1 MPTILT
7 HPAIPLAL
15 GVVLGPNRIS
25 RRLLLAGMVAAIV
38 PDMDV
43 IAFKLGI
50 EYANQLGH
58 RGASHSLVFALAL
71 GMLAALAA
79 PWLQAKRWV
88 TFAFVSIACVSHPL
102 LDMLTTGGLG
112 AAIWWPFSDQ
122 RHFFPVQFI
131 RVSPLTMARV
141 LGPAGLTVIKSELLW
156 VWLPCLSLMV
166 TAHAMRN
173 SAPTQPN
180 AQGNSKDGN

>member
-15 GVVLGPNRIS
+15 GVVLGPTRIS
-25 RRLLLAGMVAAIV
+25 RRLLMAGMVAAIV

-58 RGASHSLVFALAL
+58 RGASHSIVFALAL
-71 GMLAALAA
+71 GLLAALAA

-88 TFAFVSIACVSHPL
+88 TMAFVSFACVSHPL

-131 RVSPLTMARV
+131 RVSPLTMGRF

-156 VWLPCLSLMV
+156 VWLPCLSLIV
-166 TAHAMRN
+166 AALAIRKSAH
-173 SAPTQPN
+173 SKSN
-180 AQGNSKDGN
+180 ASCIACD

>member
-15 GVVLGPNRIS
+15 GIALGPDRIS

-50 EYANQLGH
+50 EYGHQLGH
-58 RGASHSLVFALAL
+58 RGASHSIAFALAL

-79 PWLQAKRWV
+79 PWLHTKRWV
-88 TFAFVSIACVSHPL
+88 ALAFVSIACVSHPL

-122 RHFFPVQFI
+122 RHFFPVQYI
-131 RVSPLTMARV
+131 RVSPLTMERF

-156 VWLPCLSLMV
+156 VWLPCIALML
-166 TAHAMRN
+166 TACATRREAAN
-173 SAPTQPN
+173 RVSGGTTRAPR
-180 AQGNSKDGN
+180 

>member
-15 GVVLGPNRIS
+15 GIALGPNRIS
-25 RRLLLAGMVAAIV
+25 RRLLLAGMVASVV

-50 EYANQLGH
+50 EYAHQLGH
-58 RGASHSLVFALAL
+58 RGASHSIAFALAS

-79 PWLQAKRWV
+79 PWLQTKRWIAM
-88 TFAFVSIACVSHPL
+88 AFVSIACVSHPL

-122 RHFFPVQFI
+122 RHFFPIRFI
-131 RVSPLTMARV
+131 RVSPLTMERF

-166 TAHAMRN
+166 AAYAMRKIP
-173 SAPTQPN
+173 STQPN
-180 AQGNSKDGN
+180 MEKKC

>member
-15 GVVLGPNRIS
+15 GVVLGPDRIS
-25 RRLLLAGMVAAIV
+25 RKLLLAGMVAAIV

-58 RGASHSLVFALAL
+58 RGASHSITFALAL
-71 GMLAALAA
+71 GLLAALAA
-79 PWLQAKRWV
+79 PWLHAKRWV
-88 TFAFVSIACVSHPL
+88 AMAFVSIACVSHPL

-122 RHFFPVQFI
+122 RHFFPIQFI
-131 RVSPLTMARV
+131 RVSPLTMGRF
-141 LGPAGLTVIKSELLW
+141 LGPAGITVIKSELLW
-156 VWLPCLSLMV
+156 VWLPCVVLMLTVFV
-166 TAHAMRN
+166 TRRQA
-173 SAPTQPN
+173 
-180 AQGNSKDGN
+180 KE

>member
-25 RRLLLAGMVAAIV
+25 RRLLLAGMAASIV

-58 RGASHSLVFALAL
+58 RGASHSIAFALAL

-79 PWLQAKRWV
+79 PKLQAKRWV
-88 TFAFVSIACVSHPL
+88 AMAFVSIACVSHPL

-131 RVSPLTMARV
+131 RVSPLTMGRF

-156 VWLPCLSLMV
+156 VWLPCI
-166 TAHAMRN
+166 AAMAATLATRVGAR
-173 SAPTQPN
+173 SVIRTKAP
-180 AQGNSKDGN
+180 DL

>member
-1 MPTILT
+1 
-7 HPAIPLAL
+7 
-15 GVVLGPNRIS
+15 
-25 RRLLLAGMVAAIV
+25 V

-58 RGASHSLVFALAL
+58 RGASHSIAFALAL
-71 GMLAALAA
+71 GMLATLAA
-79 PWLQAKRWV
+79 PWLHTKRWV
-88 TFAFVSIACVSHPL
+88 AMAFVSFACVSHPL

-131 RVSPLTMARV
+131 RVSPLTMGRF
-141 LGPAGLTVIKSELLW
+141 LGSAGLTVIKSELLW

-166 TAHAMRN
+166 AAHAIRN
-173 SAPTQPN
+173 SASTQAN
-180 AQGNSKDGN
+180 ERGKS

>member
-15 GVVLGPNRIS
+15 GIALGPDRIS

-50 EYANQLGH
+50 EYGHQLGH
-58 RGASHSLVFALAL
+58 RGASHSIAFALAL

-79 PWLQAKRWV
+79 PWLHTTRRVAL
-88 TFAFVSIACVSHPL
+88 AFVSIACVSHPL

-131 RVSPLTMARV
+131 RVSPLTMGRF
-141 LGPAGLTVIKSELLW
+141 LGPAGMTVIKSELLW
-156 VWLPCLSLMV
+156 IWLPCLTLI
-166 TAHAMRN
+166 AAAYRMRN
-173 SAPTQPN
+173 SPSSHLN
-180 AQGNSKDGN
+180 MEKKC

>member
-25 RRLLLAGMVAAIV
+25 RRLLLAGMVASIV

-58 RGASHSLVFALAL
+58 RGASHSIVFALAL

-79 PWLQAKRWV
+79 PWLNTKRWV
-88 TFAFVSIACVSHPL
+88 AMAFVSVACVSHPL

-122 RHFFPVQFI
+122 RHFFPFQFI
-131 RVSPLTMARV
+131 RVSPLTMGRF

-156 VWLPCLSLMV
+156 VWLPCIALML
-166 TAHAMRN
+166 TAFATRRRAA
-173 SAPTQPN
+173 S
-180 AQGNSKDGN
+180 

>member
-15 GVVLGPNRIS
+15 GLALGPDRIS
-25 RRLLLAGMVAAIV
+25 RRLLLAGMVASIV

-58 RGASHSLVFALAL
+58 RGASHSLAFALAL

-79 PWLQAKRWV
+79 PCLHAKRWV
-88 TFAFVSIACVSHPL
+88 AMVFISIACVSHPL

-122 RHFFPVQFI
+122 RHFFPIQFI
-131 RVSPLTMARV
+131 RVSPLTMGRF

-156 VWLPCLSLMV
+156 VWLPCLSLIV
-166 TAHAMRN
+166 AAYAMRP
-173 SAPTQPN
+173 STQRN
-180 AQGNSKDGN
+180 MEEKC